1 MDYFS
6 EHTWSNYDRD
16 GRSSERLSYIRKMIP
31 QKIQTIL
38 DAGCGNGLITNELA
52 RDYEVTALD
61 PSPVALQY
69 VQCPKVCA
77 SIDTIPFPD
86 NSFDLVCCNE
96 VLEHLDDPTLKKG
109 ISEIKRVSKKYLI
122 IGVPF
127 KEQLEKKF
135 YRCAVCGF
143 TENVYSHLQSFDL
156 AKLDELLNPD
166 FILLEHHIFGPP
178 ERTIHP
184 FLLSIL
190 HKQGQWF
197 LPSDKQ
203 KCPQCGSN
211 EFLHKSNLLTKLI
224 NGFNLIISH
233 SHPYWL
239 YTLYQKKDKI

>member
-1 MDYFS
+1 M
-6 EHTWSNYDRD
+6 
-16 GRSSERLSYIRKMIP
+16 
-31 QKIQTIL
+31 
-38 DAGCGNGLITNELA
+38 
-52 RDYEVTALD
+52 
-61 PSPVALQY
+61 
-69 VQCPKVCA
+69 
-77 SIDTIPFPD
+77 
-86 NSFDLVCCNE
+86 
-96 VLEHLDDPTLKKG
+96 
-109 ISEIKRVSKKYLI
+109 SKKYLI

-239 YTLYQKKDKI
+239 YTLYQKTDKI